1 MKAVRITELD
11 EITEFPVGYIV
22 KADGSDEMV
31 GCCPKGFFNFFG
43 LLDAIDELKI
53 ADIGR
58 YALVDI
64 SVAEKIVLYRKLGKP
79 ITGLV
84 PEPVAAPAN

>member
-31 GCCPKGFFNFFG
+31 G
-43 LLDAIDELKI
+43 LDNCSGGSHPI
-53 ADIGR
+53 AW
-58 YALVDI
+58 
-64 SVAEKIVLYRKLGKP
+64 LGS
-79 ITGLV
+79 TL
-84 PEPVAAPAN
+84 ES